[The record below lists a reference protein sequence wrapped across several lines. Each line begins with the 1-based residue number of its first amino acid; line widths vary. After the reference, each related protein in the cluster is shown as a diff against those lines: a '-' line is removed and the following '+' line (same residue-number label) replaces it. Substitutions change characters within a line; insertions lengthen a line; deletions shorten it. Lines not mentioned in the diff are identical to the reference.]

1 MATFDNLVRA
11 AMIQRDFGQK
21 TRDIKAK
28 LFSLAELRV
37 EEYVAEFT
45 NCTSSQLTVALFYV
59 GEVSQCSR
67 DLDQNHS
74 FTLRRAVKFEYFADC
89 E

>member
-11 AMIQRDFGQK
+11 AVIQRDFGKK

-45 NCTSSQLTVALFYV
+45 NSTRSQLTVALFYV

-67 DLDQNHS
+67 NLDQNHG
-74 FTLRRAVKFEYFADC
+74 FALRRAVKFEYFADC

>member
-59 GEVSQCSR
+59 GEVSQRSR
-67 DLDQNHS
+67 DLD
-74 FTLRRAVKFEYFADC
+74 
-89 E
+89 